1 MKRILTNIVFLWSF
15 VIVSHSQAI
24 KSPDEFLGYELGT
37 KFTYHH
43 RAVEYFRY
51 VAEASPLAIMKEYGT
66 TWEGR
71 PLVVCILSSEENLKN
86 LEELKQN
93 NLIKTG
99 LAAGNFTGRQV
110 PFIWLGFNIHGN
122 EAAGTETAMKVLY
135 VLVTEGFE
143 GAAEWLKSAVIM
155 IDPCQNPD
163 GRDLYA
169 ERYNSSRSLF
179 ANPDKNTWEHNQPWP
194 SARSNHYMF
203 DLNRDWVWQ
212 TQIES
217 QQRIKLY
224 HEFMPHVFAD
234 FHEMGAESSYF
245 FAPGAEPWHEVIT
258 TWQREFHKLTGTS
271 NARMFDAK
279 SKPYFTKENFDLFYP
294 GFGDTWPL
302 FNGAMGFTF
311 EQGGGGVS
319 GLSYKK
325 ETGDTLTLRDRID
338 GHFIASMATI
348 KVSVE
353 NKDRL
358 ISEFNRYFEDNQKK
372 PAFQYKSVI
381 IKGSNE
387 RSAMESL
394 FEILDKNRIRYSP
407 AGTTG
412 KKLKGFDYRANA
424 EGEVTIEEGDILVS
438 AFQPQSRL
446 MQVLFETDSKAS
458 DSVTYDI
465 SGWALP
471 YVLNL
476 KAYALK
482 EQLKPGDNKSTIEGI
497 EKIRPEGKPYGYVV
511 NFEGFNELR
520 YIAALQKRNI
530 RPRYAVKPFS
540 INGQKFGRG
549 SVIIIRGDNKA
560 SGERFDKT
568 VIEEAEKCRVKI
580 HPVSTGLV
588 ESGKDFGSAYSPL
601 MKKKNVALLCGEGVS
616 SGTVGELWYFF
627 EQDLEYP
634 VNLINTDLT
643 GSIDFSNY
651 DVLILPPGNYSK
663 LKDTITSYVR
673 QGGRVIA
680 IESAVTLFATDKN
693 TALFKAVE
701 TRNAELKSLEKKIR
715 SDDTTLLRRFA
726 DERRYQLSE
735 RSAGSIY
742 RVKLDETH
750 PYAAGLGSDW
760 FILKRSQPYP
770 FLGKGSNIAWIAENN
785 PVSGFAG
792 YKFRQT
798 VRNTLVAGSE
808 NIGSGEVIYLSDD
821 PYFRAYWKSGRIL
834 LGNMVLR

>member
-1 MKRILTNIVFLWSF
+1 MKLIFTNLIFACLFTS
-15 VIVSHSQAI
+15 VSHSQAI

-43 RAVEYFRY
+43 RAVEYFKY
-51 VAEASPLAIMKEYGT
+51 VAATSPLAIIKEYGI

-71 PLVVCILSSEENLKN
+71 PLAVCIVSSEENLKN

-99 LAAGNFTGRQV
+99 LAGGNFTGHQV
-110 PFIWLGFNIHGN
+110 PFIWLGYNIHGN
-122 EAAGTETAMKVLY
+122 EAAGMETAMKVLY
-135 VLVTEGFE
+135 VLVTGGFE
-143 GAAEWLKSAVIM
+143 GAAEWLKSAVII

-169 ERYNSSRSLF
+169 GRFNSSGSISG
-179 ANPDKNTWEHNQPWP
+179 NPDRNAWEHNQPWP

-217 QQRIKLY
+217 EQRIKLY

-234 FHEMGAESSYF
+234 FHEMGVESSYF

-258 TWQREFHKLTGTS
+258 PWQREFHRLTGVS
-271 NARMFDAK
+271 NANIFDANLK
-279 SKPYFTKENFDLFYP
+279 VYFTKENFDLFYP

-311 EQGGGGVS
+311 EQGGGGAS
-319 GLSYKK
+319 GLTYKK
-325 ETGDTLTLRDRID
+325 EQGDTLTLKDRID

-353 NKDRL
+353 NSDKL
-358 ISEFNRYFEDNQKK
+358 ISEFNKYFEDNQNK

-381 IKGSNE
+381 IKGKNE
-387 RSAMESL
+387 KSAMESL
-394 FEILDKNRIRYSP
+394 FDILDKNRIQYST
-407 AGTTG
+407 ASGTG
-412 KKLKGFDYRANA
+412 RKYKGFDYMANA

-438 AFQPQSRL
+438 AYQPQSRL

-465 SGWALP
+465 SAWSLP
-471 YVLNL
+471 YVYNL

-482 EQLKPGDNKSTIEGI
+482 EQIKPG
-497 EKIRPEGKPYGYVV
+497 EKINRSEVITKNPANGKPYGYVV
-511 NFEGFNELR
+511 NFEGFNELK

-540 INGQKFGRG
+540 INGQSFNRG
-549 SVIIIRGDNKA
+549 SFIVIRGDNKA
-560 SGERFDKT
+560 SGEKFDQIVT
-568 VIEEAEKCRVKI
+568 EEAEKCRVLI

-588 ESGKDFGSAYSPL
+588 DSGKDFGSAYSPL
-601 MKKKNVALLCGEGVS
+601 MKKKNIGVICGEGIS

-627 EQDLEYP
+627 ERELEYP
-634 VNLINTDLT
+634 VSLINADLT
-643 GSIDFSNY
+643 GSIDFSKY
-651 DVLILPPGNYSK
+651 DVLILPSGNYSK
-663 LKDTITSYVR
+663 LKDTINSYVR

-680 IESAVTLFATDKN
+680 IESAISVFAGDKN
-693 TALFKAVE
+693 TALFKALE
-701 TRNAELKSLEKKIR
+701 KRNTELKTLEKNIR
-715 SDDTTLLRRFA
+715 SDDTILLKKFEN
-726 DERRYQLSE
+726 ERRHLLSE

-742 RVKLDETH
+742 RVRLDETH
-750 PYAAGLGSDW
+750 PYAAGLGKEW
-760 FILKRSQPYP
+760 FIIKRNQAYP
-770 FLGKGSNIAWIAENN
+770 FLDKGSNIAWITENN

-808 NIGSGEVIYLSDD
+808 TIGSGEVIYLTDD
-821 PYFRAYWKSGRIL
+821 PYFRAYWKGGRIL